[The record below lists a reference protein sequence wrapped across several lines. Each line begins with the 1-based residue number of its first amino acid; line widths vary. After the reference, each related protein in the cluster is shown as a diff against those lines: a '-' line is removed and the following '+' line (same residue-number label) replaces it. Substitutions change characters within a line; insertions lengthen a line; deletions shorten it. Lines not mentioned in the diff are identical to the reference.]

1 MDGMGCERS
10 ELQRFCCKNMSLRK
24 YGSFN
29 SLVALCHLEFL
40 VSAEKQTTLFIL
52 QVTESSCICIM
63 SPTEAPSNNFILKTG
78 ETQLKMVIFGIYSN
92 FECLHITFL

>member
-1 MDGMGCERS
+1 M
-10 ELQRFCCKNMSLRK
+10 LLRR

-63 SPTEAPSNNFILKTG
+63 SPVEAPSNNFMSKTG
-78 ETQLKMVIFGIYSN
+78 ETQLKMVILGIYFN
-92 FECLHITFL
+92 FLMFIIFFFL